1 MRRLAAA
8 LFALAMSAGPAAAA
22 PAMWIVRDADSEMVL
37 MGSVHLLPPG
47 LPWKTDALGRAI
59 ARADDVWF
67 ELEVSPEAER
77 EAARLAQAQG
87 LLPPDASLYT
97 ILPAEDSQ
105 RLARVA
111 RDLAV
116 DPMALARL
124 EPWLA
129 EVALA
134 AGAYARSG
142 ATVSDGVEQ
151 TLVRI
156 IPSRADRRAL
166 ETPAEQ
172 IDAFDA
178 APLDEQIASLAG
190 TLRELESDPQGYAK
204 LIDAWMSGDPE
215 ALDRE
220 ALAPLRAAAPAA
232 YRRLVVDRNAR
243 WIPKLQDRL
252 KGVGR
257 TVVVVGAGHLVGPD
271 GLPEHLRA
279 LGYSVTGP

>member
-1 MRRLAAA
+1 MRGWLGLALA
-8 LFALAMSAGPAAAA
+8 FALHGGAGAA
-22 PAMWIVRDADSEMVL
+22 PAIWIVRDSDSEMVL
-37 MGSVHLLPPG
+37 AGSVHLLPPG
-47 LPWKTDALGRAI
+47 LAWKTEALARAV

-67 ELEVSPEAER
+67 EIEVSPEAER
-77 EAARLAQAQG
+77 EAARLAQSQG
-87 LLPPDASLYT
+87 VLPPDASLFT
-97 ILPAEDSQ
+97 LLPPDDAQ
-105 RLARVA
+105 RLTRVA
-111 RDLAV
+111 RALGTE
-116 DPMALARL
+116 PMALARL

-134 AGAYARSG
+134 AAAYARSG
-142 ATVSDGVEQ
+142 ATSADGVEQ
-151 TLVRI
+151 TLAKT
-156 IPSRADRRAL
+156 IPKSARRQAL

-178 APLDEQIASLAG
+178 APLPEQLESLVG
-190 TLRELESDPQGYAK
+190 TLRELEADPDGYAK

-243 WIPKLQDRL
+243 WIPKLEDRL
-252 KGVGR
+252 KGEGR

-271 GLPEHLRA
+271 GLPARLRA